1 MSSQISIK
9 RPITSHS
16 ESQYMQLSDII
27 RHIKE
32 AVTHRVS
39 HRLKVTEAVQI
50 ATFLDPSTKDLMCSV
65 PFDQQKNC
73 RLAIQ
78 NLHMRNVHVI
88 LQLQLRPQYRQQ
100 LVLVLRYHIQRQQ
113 PAAAAMVTY
122 LHGRLHNCFPRRC
135 VSSRNVKVLMEHKL
149 PTQASK

>member
-1 MSSQISIK
+1 MKMSLQISIK
-9 RPITSHS
+9 RPIRSHS
-16 ESQYMQLSDII
+16 QSQYIQLSDII

-32 AVTHRVS
+32 AVTHRVLN
-39 HRLKVTEAVQI
+39 RLKVTEAV
-50 ATFLDPSTKDLMCSV
+50 DPSTKDLMCSV
-65 PFDQQKNC
+65 PFDEQKNC
-73 RLAIQ
+73 WLAIQ

-88 LQLQLRPQYRQQ
+88 SQLQLRPQYRRQ

-122 LHGRLHNCFPRRC
+122 LQGRLHNCFPRRC

>member
-16 ESQYMQLSDII
+16 QSQYIQLSDII

-32 AVTHRVS
+32 TVTHRVS
-39 HRLKVTEAVQI
+39 HRLKVTEAVQT
-50 ATFLDPSTKDLMCSV
+50 ATLLDPSTKDLMCSV